1 MSGAITTVKPPTLVV
16 SVATDGGRELGHQ
29 QIIAHQN
36 GYAIAYRGANISPA
50 DSGDIFIKIYDNV
63 GNEVGATKVNT
74 SAGKQDEPS
83 LASLA
88 DGRIVVTWHDWNGD
102 SFIQQQIVDARPTP
116 VQVIGTDGC
125 GLLHRHCVYRRH
137 ADRRQGR

>member
-1 MSGAITTVKPPTLVV
+1 MTTVKPPTLVA
-16 SVATDGGRELGHQ
+16 SVATGGGRELGHQ

-36 GYAIAYRGANISPA
+36 GYAIAYRGANITPA

-88 DGRIVVTWHDWNGD
+88 DGRIIVTWHDWNSD
-102 SFIQQQIVDARPTP
+102 SFIQQQIVDARPRRRP
-116 VQVIGTDGC
+116 SDRHGRRR
-125 GLLHRHCVYRRH
+125 LLYRHCVCRRH
-137 ADRRQGR
+137 PDRRQGR